1 MTPEIAR
8 GHQMQPV
15 SSAPDTATAAPA
27 PKAAPV
33 QAKSQAVQFP
43 YQSHC
48 AIDASMKQS
57 IERLARKW
65 RWKEAQVHRTA
76 LIFYLSTNDPVFARE
91 NQSA

>member
-1 MTPEIAR
+1 
-8 GHQMQPV
+8 MQPPNAV
-15 SSAPDTATAAPA
+15 PDISTTVAA

-33 QAKSQAVQFP
+33 QAKTQAVQFP
-43 YQSHC
+43 YQAHC

-76 LIFYLSTNDPVFARE
+76 LIFYLSANDPVFARE
-91 NQSA
+91 NQNA

>member
-1 MTPEIAR
+1 
-8 GHQMQPV
+8 MQPTN
-15 SSAPDTATAAPA
+15 ATPDMGTVAPA
-27 PKAAPV
+27 PKTASV

-76 LIFYLSTNDPVFARE
+76 LIFYLSANDPVFARE
-91 NQSA
+91 NQNA